1 MSRSPFLTFSAGHA
15 RAQAQRRR
23 VRRRALSASGLLAL
37 VLIAAAAYL
46 TLSGGH
52 ARSRAPKPS
61 AAAAPPASSTDA
73 QAPSGRSPLGLAL
86 GVPALRLGLADTR
99 DPVHV
104 ALRPAPRAGLLFN
117 LDSGRVLWRRQPTE
131 QVPMASLTKM
141 MTALLVVEHAPASA
155 HVLVTHEAVTY
166 RGSGVGVLP
175 LGRRVPL
182 EALLNGLLLPSGN
195 DAAIALA
202 QRVAHTVGRFVAL
215 MNQRAAGLGLGCT
228 RYSSPSGFYDR
239 DNFTCAADLAVLAR
253 ADLAEARIAR
263 ITRRR
268 SAIEP
273 FPIRGGRLYLYNN
286 NPLVLLG
293 YPGVTGLKTGFTAA
307 AGQCLVATA
316 ERYGVRLGVVL
327 LHSPDPGAQARQL
340 LDAAF
345 AGVYHQRPAP
355 TPVIP
360 PLPAA
365 PQLPVRR

>member
-1 MSRSPFLTFSAGHA
+1 MSRSPFLAPSTGHT
-15 RAQAQRRR
+15 RTHAQRRR
-23 VRRRALSASGLLAL
+23 VRRRVLSAGGLVALVLVAVAALLALSAA
-37 VLIAAAAYL
+37 
-46 TLSGGH
+46 H
-52 ARSRAPKPS
+52 APSRAPRS
-61 AAAAPPASSTDA
+61 GAVAPALVSSTDA

-86 GVPALRLGLADTR
+86 GVPSLRLGLADPS
-99 DPVHV
+99 DPVRV
-104 ALRPAPRAGLLFN
+104 GLRPAPRAGLLFN
-117 LDSGRVLWRRQPTE
+117 LDTGRVLWRREPTE
-131 QVPMASLTKM
+131 RVPMASLTKM
-141 MTALLVVEHAPASA
+141 MTALLVVEHSPAGG
-155 HVLVTHEAVTY
+155 HVLVTHEAVAFQ
-166 RGSGVGVLP
+166 GSGVGRLP

-202 QRVAHTVGRFVAL
+202 QHVAHTVPRFVGL
-215 MNQRAAGLGLGCT
+215 MNRRAAGLGLGCT

-293 YPGVTGLKTGFTAA
+293 YPGITGLKTGFTRA
-307 AGQCLVATA
+307 AGPCLVATA
-316 ERYGVRLGVVL
+316 ERHGVRLGVVL
-327 LHSPDPGAQARQL
+327 LHSPNPGGQARQL
-340 LDAAF
+340 LDTAF

-355 TPVIP
+355 TPVP
-360 PLPAA
+360 PR
-365 PQLPVRR
+365 LPVAPRLRPGR